1 MFDYEKM
8 DVNPLID
15 DLEKEFLC
23 LDEQHKIFM
32 SISETVGKTTLRFHN
47 FQDKY
52 TIQNM

>member
-15 DLEKEFLC
+15 DHEKELIG

-32 SISETVGKTTLRFHN
+32 SICETVGKTTIRFHN
-47 FQDKY
+47 FQDKHK
-52 TIQNM
+52 IQNM